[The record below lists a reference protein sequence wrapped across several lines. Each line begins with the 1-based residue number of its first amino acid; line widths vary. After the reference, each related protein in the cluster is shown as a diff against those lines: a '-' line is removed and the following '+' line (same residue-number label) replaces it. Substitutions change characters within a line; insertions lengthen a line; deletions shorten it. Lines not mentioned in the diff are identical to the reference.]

1 MKHFQSFIE
10 NIVSLEDRTIRIIR
24 LGKKWNGFNGF
35 LRQKLGS
42 AMCS

>member
-10 NIVSLEDRTIRIIR
+10 NIVSLEDRTIR
-24 LGKKWNGFNGF
+24 LGKKRNGFNGF

-42 AMCS
+42 AMFS